1 MAQAMYNLAQRWVS
15 VLAKQLKPLSK
26 KSYTTKDDKVAYYM
40 ALKSFIWDISN
51 DSSESTSTNASH
63 ISFGDGYEQSVSFG
77 INNSRKSWQCSRT
90 DNKAVIDE
98 IYRFLI
104 ATKGVEPFNFNPL
117 ADEPSIK
124 VRLDGEVSRNRVGGN
139 VWTISFTLKQVF

>member
-1 MAQAMYNLAQRWVS
+1 MS
-15 VLAKQLKPLSK
+15 LK
-26 KSYTTKDDKVAYYM
+26 TFT
-40 ALKSFIWDISN
+40 WDISQ
-51 DSSESTSTNASH
+51 DSTETTTSNAKTVA
-63 ISFGDGYEQSVSFG
+63 FGDGYEQAVSFG
-77 INNSRKSWQCSRT
+77 LNPNRKAWQCNKV
-90 DNKAVIDE
+90 DKKAVIDE

-104 ATKGVEPFNFNPL
+104 ATKGVEPFNFKPL

>member
-1 MAQAMYNLAQRWVS
+1 M
-15 VLAKQLKPLSK
+15 K
-26 KSYTTKDDKVAYYM
+26 TFT
-40 ALKSFIWDISN
+40 WDISN
-51 DSSESTSTNASH
+51 DSSESTSTNATH

-77 INNSRKSWQCSRT
+77 INNSRKSWQCNKV
-90 DNKAVIDE
+90 DKKAVIDE

-104 ATKGVEPFNFNPL
+104 ATKGVEPFNFKPL
-117 ADEPSIK
+117 ADEPGIK

>member
-1 MAQAMYNLAQRWVS
+1 
-15 VLAKQLKPLSK
+15 
-26 KSYTTKDDKVAYYM
+26 M
-40 ALKSFIWDISN
+40 ALKTFTWDISN
-51 DSSESTSTNASH
+51 DSSESTSTNATH

-90 DNKAVIDE
+90 DKKAVIDE

-104 ATKGVEPFNFNPL
+104 ATNGVEAFNFTPL

-124 VRLDGEVSRNRVGGN
+124 VRLDGEISRQQQGGN
-139 VWTISFTLKQVF
+139 VWQISFNLKQVF

>member
-1 MAQAMYNLAQRWVS
+1 
-15 VLAKQLKPLSK
+15 
-26 KSYTTKDDKVAYYM
+26 M
-40 ALKSFIWDISN
+40 ALKTFTWDISN
-51 DSSESTSTNASH
+51 DSSESTSTNATH

-90 DNKAVIDE
+90 DKKAVIDE

-104 ATKGVEPFNFNPL
+104 ATNGVEAFNFTPL